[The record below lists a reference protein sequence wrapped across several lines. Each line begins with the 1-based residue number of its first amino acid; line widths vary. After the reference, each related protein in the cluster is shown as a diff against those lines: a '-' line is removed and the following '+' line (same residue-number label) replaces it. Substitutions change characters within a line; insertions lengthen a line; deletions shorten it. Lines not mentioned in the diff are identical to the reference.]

1 VGDGGQGAPILDKG
15 EAKHDPVEEAVDG
28 GDQAADP
35 PRREV
40 PEDAILPEDATL
52 PSEDTDMEDK
62 VAEPAKADTGG
73 EPPRRGLVRKKGM
86 SSDTSPDREV
96 RPRQLRKR
104 RPPEGKVHSRT
115 GLKDL
120 ITSSE
125 SSSGEDVSVL
135 EVPVLV
141 GSALPKS
148 AGEEAAGYALFSSEK
163 VTLPAYG
170 TKAIDLNLTLAVPTG
185 HVLQLQSTSALAHK
199 GVFTVTGAVDS
210 HYRGRVRCWLY
221 NSNKNP
227 VVIQE
232 QEEVA
237 EGLILRVQHAVFG
250 ETAKLPDPVGTSGGA
265 DRKYAGSN

>member
-1 VGDGGQGAPILDKG
+1 MA
-15 EAKHDPVEEAVDG
+15 
-28 GDQAADP
+28 
-35 PRREV
+35 

-52 PSEDTDMEDK
+52 PSGDSEMEER
-62 VAEPAKADTGG
+62 VA

-96 RPRQLRKR
+96 RPRQLRKK
-104 RPPEGKVHSRT
+104 RPPESKVHSRT

-125 SSSGEDVSVL
+125 TSSGEDVSVL

-141 GSALPKS
+141 GSALPKK
-148 AGEEAAGYALFSSEK
+148 AGGKAAGYALLSSEK

-170 TKAIDLNLTLAVPTG
+170 TKAIDLNLALAVPAG
-185 HVLQLQSTSALAHK
+185 QVLQLQSTSALANK
-199 GVFTVTGAVDS
+199 GVFTVTAAVDS
-210 HYRGRVRCWLY
+210 YYRGRVKCLLY
-221 NSNKNP
+221 NTNKNP

-237 EGLILRVQHAVFG
+237 KGLLLRVQDARFG
-250 ETAKLPDPVGTSGGA
+250 ETAKLPEPGGA
-265 DRKYAGSN
+265 AGGAYRSDAGRN